1 MSYCRFSSDNWTFD
15 IYCYEH
21 RDGQFQ
27 IHVANNRLVG
37 DIPTL
42 PAIGSVSDLDWMI
55 ENKTQMDFLA
65 ATDREAIDLPHAGES
80 FSEATA
86 EACALRLELLRA
98 LGYHVP
104 QRAIDAL
111 REEAAS

>member
-1 MSYCRFSSDNWTFD
+1 MSYCRFSSDNWKSD

-21 RDGQFQ
+21 CDGHFQ
-27 IHVANNRLVG
+27 IHVADSRHVG
-37 DIPTL
+37 DIPSL
-42 PAIGSVSDLDWMI
+42 PAIGSVSDHDWLAA
-55 ENKTQMDFLA
+55 NKAQMDFLA
-65 ATDREAIDLPHAGES
+65 TAEREDIDLPHSGGS

-86 EACALRLELLRA
+86 EACALRLELLRG

-111 REEAAS
+111 REESAS